1 MSCGKGKGVGVSG
14 IVLIDK
20 RKGATS
26 FETVR
31 KLKNKIGV
39 KKAGHT
45 GTLDKFASGLLVVCI
60 NRATAIQDLL
70 MAKFKRYMATLRL
83 GLETDTLDEYGRL
96 TTQRP
101 FQSISDTKIREV
113 LNGFLGT
120 SRQIPPAFSAI
131 HIDGKRSYK
140 RALKGENLHLSS
152 REIEIKEISLVET
165 GAESISFEAL
175 VSKGTYIRSLGRDIA
190 RALGTCGYLTD
201 LRRLEIG
208 KFSVDDAHS
217 IGELGERVPIISMI
231 DALSEFPA
239 VTTDREGTRKIYNGV
254 PLGKI
259 LSEDDLKGMPN
270 GFLRVVS
277 GGHLI
282 ALVEKGETLRY
293 FRVFKHE
300 NVA

>member
-1 MSCGKGKGVGVSG
+1 MGVSG

-70 MAKFKRYMATLRL
+70 MAKFKRYVATLRL

-96 TTQRP
+96 TTQKP
-101 FQSISDTKIREV
+101 VQSVSEAKIHDV
-113 LNGFLGT
+113 LNSFLGT
-120 SRQIPPAFSAI
+120 SRQIPPVFSAI
-131 HIDGKRSYK
+131 HIDGKRAYK
-140 RALKGENLHLSS
+140 RALKGENLHLSL

-165 GAESISFEAL
+165 GAKSISFEAL

-190 RALGTCGYLTD
+190 RALGTCGHLTD

-208 KFSVDDAHS
+208 RFSVKDAHS
-217 IGELGERVPIISMI
+217 IDSIGESISIISMI
-231 DALSEFPA
+231 DTLSELPA
-239 VTTDREGTRKIYNGV
+239 ITTDHGGMQKIYNGV
-254 PLGKI
+254 PPGKI
-259 LSEDDLKGMPN
+259 LNEDELKGVPN
-270 GFLRVVS
+270 GLLRVVF

-293 FRVFKHE
+293 FRVFQHD

>member
-1 MSCGKGKGVGVSG
+1 VGVSG
-14 IVLIDK
+14 IVLLDK

-70 MAKFKRYMATLRL
+70 MAKYKRYVATLRL

-96 TTQRP
+96 TLQESVP
-101 FQSISDTKIREV
+101 SISEAKIHEV
-113 LNGFLGT
+113 LNNFLGT

-131 HIDGKRSYK
+131 HINGKRSYK
-140 RALKGENLHLSS
+140 RALNGESIHLSS
-152 REIEIKEISLVET
+152 REIEIKEISLVEA
-165 GAESISFEAL
+165 GAGSISFEAL

-190 RALGTCGYLTD
+190 RALGTCGHLTD
-201 LRRLEIG
+201 LRRIEIG
-208 KFSVDDAHS
+208 KFSVKDAHS
-217 IGELGERVPIISMI
+217 IDRIGESVPIISMI
-231 DALSEFPA
+231 DTLSELPA
-239 VTTDREGTRKIYNGV
+239 ITTDREGMRKIFNGV
-254 PLGKI
+254 PPERI
-259 LSEDDLKGMPN
+259 LREDDLKIIPT
-270 GFLRVVS
+270 GFILVVFE
-277 GGHLI
+277 GHLI
-282 ALVEKGETLRY
+282 ALVEKGEKLRY
-293 FRVFKHE
+293 FRVFKHN